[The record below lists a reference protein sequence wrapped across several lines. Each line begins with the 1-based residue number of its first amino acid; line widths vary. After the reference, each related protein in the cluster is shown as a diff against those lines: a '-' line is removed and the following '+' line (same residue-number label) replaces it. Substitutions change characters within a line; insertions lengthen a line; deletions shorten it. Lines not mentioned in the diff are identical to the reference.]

1 MRLAGMS
8 TLVWLAAMAAGTAA
22 IADQGFVEQAVAHNE
37 QWLPWLSRELEA
49 LGLKVTPSV
58 GNFLLVHFPQDAK
71 RNAAAADAYLG
82 EQGFVLRRMDA
93 YGIPG
98 ALRLTVGSEE
108 ANRGVVAALKAFL
121 ACPPC
126 SIAWRWAAWA

>member
-1 MRLAGMS
+1 M
-8 TLVWLAAMAAGTAA
+8 
-22 IADQGFVEQAVAHNE
+22 
-37 QWLPWLSRELEA
+37 
-49 LGLKVTPSV
+49 TPSV

-71 RNAAAADAYLG
+71 RNAAAADAYLA

-121 ACPPC
+121 A
-126 SIAWRWAAWA
+126 